1 MCMTDLDRTEAPT
14 RATFREVLA
23 LREFQAL
30 YGARL
35 LSLIGDQMTRIAL
48 AVAVY
53 AQSKS
58 PLLSA
63 ATFASS
69 FLPYLVAGPVLAT
82 LGDRFPR
89 RHVMVVCDLLRAALL
104 VGLAMPG
111 VPVPLLFGLLLVSV
125 VLAAPFESARAALMP
140 EVLPG
145 DAYVVGT
152 ALNQTANQLTQV
164 IGLVIGGVAVATL
177 HPSGALLLDAG
188 TFVASALLLAGFVR
202 KGSVAEPR
210 DPAEPRSLFSDVR
223 AGALEVWRRPVL
235 RAVVLLAW
243 TISAF
248 SVVPEGLAVVYAAQ
262 IHHGDLATGL
272 LIAALPTG
280 ALVGNLV
287 VGRLVAPNRRGAWM
301 RPLGLL
307 AVLPL
312 ILTFAVPPLPITLL
326 IWSAAG
332 FGAALHLPAI
342 TTFVAHTPTAMRSRA
357 FGLADSG
364 LQAVQGL
371 GLVAGGA
378 LAQWLAPSTVV
389 GLAGVA
395 GALSVGL
402 LLVAWP
408 TELRSRF
415 IVLPETPPTVAT
427 QTGPR
432 HRRTARATSS

>member
-1 MCMTDLDRTEAPT
+1 MTDLDHTDAPA

-30 YGARL
+30 YGARI

-69 FLPYLVAGPVLAT
+69 FLPYLVAGPVLST

-89 RHVMVVCDLLRAALL
+89 RHVMVVCDLLRALLL
-104 VGLAMPG
+104 VCLALPG
-111 VPVPLLFGLLLVSV
+111 VPVPLLFGLLLLAV
-125 VLAAPFESARAALMP
+125 VMAAPFESARSALMP

-164 IGLVIGGVAVATL
+164 IGLVIGGVAVATI
-177 HPSGALLLDAG
+177 HPSGALLLDAA
-188 TFVASALLLAGFVR
+188 TFVVSAILLAGFVR

-210 DPAEPRSLFSDVR
+210 DADEARTVFSDVR
-223 AGALEVWRRPVL
+223 DGVLEVWQRPVL

-248 SVVPEGLAVVYAAQ
+248 SVVPEGLAVAYAAQ
-262 IHHGDLATGL
+262 IHRGDLATGL
-272 LIAALPTG
+272 LIAAIPAG
-280 ALVGNLV
+280 SLVGNLV
-287 VGRLVAPNRRGAWM
+287 VGRLVAPNRRAAWM

-307 AVLPL
+307 SVLPL
-312 ILTFAVPPLPITLL
+312 VAIVVRPDLPVTLTILLV
-326 IWSAAG
+326 AG
-332 FGAALHLPAI
+332 FGTALHLPAI

-389 GLAGVA
+389 GLAGLVGGVSVA
-395 GALSVGL
+395 L

-408 TELRSRF
+408 TELRSKF
-415 IVLPETPPTVAT
+415 IVLPTTPPSIPA
-427 QTGPR
+427 QSGAR
-432 HRRTARATSS
+432 HRRTARASSV

>member
-1 MCMTDLDRTEAPT
+1 MSDPDQTGAPA

-53 AQSKS
+53 AESKS

-89 RHVMVVCDLLRAALL
+89 RQVMVVCDLLRAALL
-104 VGLAMPG
+104 VLLALPG
-111 VPVPLLFGLLLVSV
+111 VPVPVLFGLLLVVV
-125 VLAAPFESARAALMP
+125 VLSAPFESARAALMP

-145 DAYVVGT
+145 DQYVVGT

-177 HPSGALLLDAG
+177 HPSGALLLDAA
-188 TFVASALLLAGFVR
+188 TFLASAVLLAGFVR

-210 DPAEPRSLFSDVR
+210 EPGVSRSVFADVR
-223 AGALEVWRRPVL
+223 EGALEVWQRPVL

-243 TISAF
+243 ISSAF
-248 SVVPEGLAVVYAAQ
+248 SIVPEGLAVAYAGQ

-272 LIAALPTG
+272 LIAALPSG
-280 ALVGNLV
+280 ALLGNLV

-312 ILTFAVPPLPITLL
+312 VATVFRPDLPLAILL
-326 IWSAAG
+326 WSAAG
-332 FGAALHLPAI
+332 FGSALHLPAI

-378 LAQWLAPSTVV
+378 LAQWWAPSTVV
-389 GLAGVA
+389 ALAGVA
-395 GALSVGL
+395 GGISISL
-402 LLVAWP
+402 LLAAWP
-408 TELRSRF
+408 SELRSRF
-415 IVLPETPPTVAT
+415 IVLPSTPPAIPA
-427 QTGPR
+427 QGR
-432 HRRTARATSS
+432 HRRTASV

>member
-1 MCMTDLDRTEAPT
+1 MTDLDPTEPPA

-35 LSLIGDQMTRIAL
+35 LSLVGDQMTRIAI

-53 AQSKS
+53 EKSKS

-69 FLPYLVAGPVLAT
+69 FLPYLVAGPLLAT

-89 RHVMVVCDLLRAALL
+89 RQVMVVCDLLRALLL
-104 VGLAMPG
+104 VALAIPG
-111 VPVPLLFGLLLVSV
+111 VPVPLLFGLLLVAV

-164 IGLVIGGVAVATL
+164 IGLVLGGVAVQTL
-177 HPSGALLLDAG
+177 HPSGALLLDAC
-188 TFVASALLLAGFVR
+188 TFLASAVLLTGFVR
-202 KGSVAEPR
+202 KGNVAEPI
-210 DPAEPRSLFSDVR
+210 DPSGSQSLFSDVR
-223 AGALEVWRRPVL
+223 QGAFEVWRRPVL

-243 TISAF
+243 AISAF
-248 SVVPEGLAVVYAAQ
+248 SVVPEGLAVVYSHQ
-262 IHHGDLATGL
+262 LHHGDRATGL

-312 ILTFAVPPLPITLL
+312 ILTFLTPNLLLTLL
-326 IWSAAG
+326 IWSIAG
-332 FGAALHLPAI
+332 FGSALHLPAI
-342 TTFVAHTPTAMRSRA
+342 TTFIAHTPTAMRSRA

-364 LQAVQGL
+364 LQAVQGV
-371 GLVAGGA
+371 GLIAGGA
-378 LAQWLAPSTVV
+378 LAQVLAPSTVV

-395 GALSVGL
+395 GGLSVAL
-402 LLVAWP
+402 LLLAWP
-408 TELRSRF
+408 TELRARF
-415 IVLPETPPTVAT
+415 IVLPATPPVIPA
-427 QTGPR
+427 QSAAR
-432 HRRTARATSS
+432 NRRTARATTS